1 MRRDQNQDAFGIIKK
16 EAFHAY
22 FVADGMGG
30 VRGGAVASR
39 TAVSSLEE
47 LVKEQESLPS
57 EELIASILNTV
68 NHRIFEKGG
77 ADPAL
82 AGMGTTLV
90 GLLFSADTAYCVNVG
105 DSRAYRV
112 RAGSIIQLSEDHTLV
127 RELVCSGAITPEQ
140 AEHHPVAHM
149 LTRSLGPLEEIQ
161 SEVIRLEPTQHG
173 DIYLLCSDGLY
184 NFVEPNEI
192 VDVVQQNPLD
202 DASQILINLA
212 NQRGGTDNITVVI
225 VAVGDTSSK
234 RRSAQY
240 RHARDVVAQGAKE
253 VPAREQALRGDIEG
267 IKSAGEPAHA
277 TEEDSGAGTSQA
289 ETATAATTQFIAPPQ
304 VQEPPDLDRV
314 EASRQ
319 RKRGGY
325 HKPKARL
332 PVPLLVVAA
341 LVLGMVVGSLA
352 KKFVQPEQSAQVAL
366 LSGREEGK
374 DSPLRGVSEQLT
386 GSPQREARSSQYDDE
401 RAAASS
407 DHNPEKDKL
416 VRDAFETSI
425 RKLESQIAALDK
437 PTTATARED
446 VAQVKKRAEDIQTNL
461 ASIEE
466 QIGAASRK
474 LQQWYA
480 RQKRLE
486 TQDPLKLA
494 GEVGA
499 SSESVQRK
507 KADFEASTYELIRT
521 LDDVEQNHPNDE
533 EKKAQLAELKER
545 RARLLRELQDDVRD
559 TVDTVLQETNK
570 HVEDLKIQRQ
580 LFTFQ
585 LETVKQDL
593 EYAKALA
600 ETNPE
605 KRAAMRKRLEQNL
618 EGLRG
623 SLVDLERIVSGS
635 DGADERTST
644 TTQEASTAG

>member
-1 MRRDQNQDAFGIIKK
+1 
-16 EAFHAY
+16 
-22 FVADGMGG
+22 
-30 VRGGAVASR
+30 
-39 TAVSSLEE
+39 
-47 LVKEQESLPS
+47 
-57 EELIASILNTV
+57 
-68 NHRIFEKGG
+68 
-77 ADPAL
+77 
-82 AGMGTTLV
+82 
-90 GLLFSADTAYCVNVG
+90 
-105 DSRAYRV
+105 
-112 RAGSIIQLSEDHTLV
+112 
-127 RELVCSGAITPEQ
+127 
-140 AEHHPVAHM
+140 
-149 LTRSLGPLEEIQ
+149 
-161 SEVIRLEPTQHG
+161 VIRLEPTQRG

-225 VAVGDTSSK
+225 IAVGDASSK

-240 RHARDVVAQGAKE
+240 RHARDVAAQGAKE
-253 VPAREQALRGDIEG
+253 APANEEALRGDIEG
-267 IKSAGEPAHA
+267 IKSAGERAQA
-277 TEEDSGAGTSQA
+277 TEDDSDAGIFQE

-304 VQEPPDLDRV
+304 VQEPPELDRV

-352 KKFVQPEQSAQVAL
+352 KKFVQPEQVAQVAL
-366 LSGREEGK
+366 LSGREGDK
-374 DSPLRGVSEQLT
+374 DRPLKGVSEQLA
-386 GSPQREARSSQYDDE
+386 GSQQREARSSQYDDQ
-401 RAAASS
+401 S
-407 DHNPEKDKL
+407 DDDTSDYNPEKDKL

-437 PTTATARED
+437 PSTTAARED
-446 VAQVKKRAEDIQTNL
+446 VALVKKRAQDIQNNL

-466 QIGAASRK
+466 QIGAASRM
-474 LQQWYA
+474 LQHWYA

-635 DGADERTST
+635 DGAEERTSA